1 MNNQEIK
8 EKLENDSLIL
18 ANQLMAF
25 VQNPPA
31 LKYMDEIRDSIQKT
45 ISKTKTESFNLGV
58 TLSVEEGEY
67 HDKDECGHLI
77 GQNCLCGFKHGSKQA
92 ILKLLIK

>member
-8 EKLENDSLIL
+8 QKLDDDSLIL

-31 LKYMDEIRDSIQKT
+31 LKYMDEIRNSIQKT

-58 TLSVEEGEY
+58 TLSAENADAPYVEGKEEY
-67 HDKDECGHLI
+67 
-77 GQNCLCGFKHGSKQA
+77 KQLEDS